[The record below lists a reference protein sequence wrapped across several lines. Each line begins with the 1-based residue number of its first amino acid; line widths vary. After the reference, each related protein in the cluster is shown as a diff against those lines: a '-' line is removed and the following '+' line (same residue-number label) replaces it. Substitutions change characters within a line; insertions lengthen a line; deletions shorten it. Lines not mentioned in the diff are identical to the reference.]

1 MICLGFGST
10 TFSSGY
16 NFTLDLSHHFLGSS
30 LGLGIEIWQDMLQV
44 HVLVRK
50 IHKDHQKMCKN
61 LTGCSKSSPEDLR
74 DDLKTMTSEKTNF
87 ILMPRVLKLNIHQAR
102 ICMQFGCSHT
112 CVHVACVGC
121 CYMLRHLL
129 IRKTDKVSLIW
140 PHKTV
145 WPKNDI
151 SSKCRHDW
159 MSRGSGVKDC
169 P

>member
-1 MICLGFGST
+1 
-10 TFSSGY
+10 
-16 NFTLDLSHHFLGSS
+16 
-30 LGLGIEIWQDMLQV
+30 MLQV

-61 LTGCSKSSPEDLR
+61 LTGCSKSSPEYLR
-74 DDLKTMTSEKTNF
+74 DELKTMTSGKTNF
-87 ILMPRVLKLNIHQAR
+87 ILIPRVLKLNIQQAR

-112 CVHVACVGC
+112 CVHVVCVGC

-145 WPKNDI
+145 WPKNDTFPPNAVMTGCLMALA
-151 SSKCRHDW
+151 SKIVLSQRVQCEVPYSYGLLQHESPDERERERE
-159 MSRGSGVKDC
+159 SVINAL
-169 P
+169 